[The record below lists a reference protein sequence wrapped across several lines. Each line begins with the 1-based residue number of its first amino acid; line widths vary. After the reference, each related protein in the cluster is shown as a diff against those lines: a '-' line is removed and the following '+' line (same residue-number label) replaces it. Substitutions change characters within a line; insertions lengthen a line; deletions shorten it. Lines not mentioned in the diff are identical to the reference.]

1 MPSEPTALFLTSPL
15 ALTNSWVVAGQ
26 GARDHGLAALIS
38 MHGSSLCPVKALES
52 LNFYPSFT
60 LYSVSPDFL
69 F

>member
-1 MPSEPTALFLTSPL
+1 MPSEPTALFLTSLL
-15 ALTNSWVVAGQ
+15 ALTNSWVVAGE
-26 GARDHGLAALIS
+26 GARDHGLVALIS

-52 LNFYPSFT
+52 LNFYPSFI